1 MLAFPRDDYLPI
13 KLIATDIDGTLLDSQ
28 GTIPEANAQAI
39 REASERGIE
48 IVIVTGRRFH
58 PARSIAQALPCETH
72 LITSNGALVK
82 SQTGETHL
90 RSLLPTETARH
101 VIDATG
107 EFRDCQGVIFDRPA
121 ERQVIFERI
130 DWEGPFMG
138 PYLRRHRHEVAEMTP
153 LASCLDGEDPVE
165 IMFIGGC
172 DVIRAAHRTLET
184 HERSGE
190 YTLALTEYEHRGMSM
205 LDVLQRGVTKASA
218 LAEWAK
224 LRGIEPREVMAIG
237 DNWNDRE
244 MLEFAGTP
252 VIMGNAVPELK
263 SLGWRVT
270 LSNDDCGVAA
280 AIRSYA
286 LNGNANELTGKGGMR

>member
-1 MLAFPRDDYLPI
+1 MPI
-13 KLIATDIDGTLLDSQ
+13 KLIATDIDGTLLDSRGQ
-28 GTIPEANAQAI
+28 IPEANAQAI
-39 REASERGIE
+39 QEASDRGIE

-72 LITSNGALVK
+72 LIVSNGALVK
-82 SQTGETHL
+82 SHSGETHL
-90 RSLLPTETARH
+90 RSLLPAQTARH
-101 VIDATG
+101 VIDATA
-107 EFRDCQGVIFDRPA
+107 EFRQCEGVIFDRPA

-130 DWEGPFMG
+130 DWDGPFMG
-138 PYLRRHRHEVAEMTP
+138 PYLRRHRHEVAEVAP
-153 LASCLDGEDPVE
+153 LAACLDGEDPVE
-165 IMFIGGC
+165 ILFIGGC
-172 DVIRAAHRTLET
+172 ETIRAAQRTLEG
-184 HERSGE
+184 HERRHE

-205 LDVLQRGVTKASA
+205 LDVLQRGVTKGAA

-224 LRGIEPREVMAIG
+224 RRGIARDEVMAIG

-244 MLEFAGTP
+244 MLEFAGMP
-252 VIMGNAVPELK
+252 IVMGNAVAELK

-286 LNGNANELTGKGGMR
+286 LNGKATS

>member
-1 MLAFPRDDYLPI
+1 LPI
-13 KLIATDIDGTLLDSQ
+13 KLIATDIDGTLLDSRGQ
-28 GTIPEANAQAI
+28 IPEANAEAI
-39 REASERGIE
+39 KEAAERGIE

-58 PARSIAQALPCETH
+58 PARAIAQRLPCEAH
-72 LITSNGALVK
+72 LIVSNGALVK
-82 SQTGETHL
+82 SHTGETHL
-90 RSLLPTETARH
+90 RSLLPISTARH
-101 VIDATG
+101 VIEATAD
-107 EFRDCQGVIFDRPA
+107 FRPCQGVIFDRPA

-138 PYLRRHRHEVAEMTP
+138 PYLRNHRLEVAEMAP

-165 IMFIGGC
+165 IMFIGTC
-172 DVIRAAHRTLET
+172 EVIRAAQRTLEA
-184 HERSGE
+184 HERRHE
-190 YTLALTEYEHRGMSM
+190 YTLALTEYEDRGMSM
-205 LDVLQRGVTKASA
+205 LDVLRRGVTKATA
-218 LAEWAK
+218 LAAWAK
-224 LRGIEPREVMAIG
+224 LRGIGPHEVMAIG

-252 VIMGNAVPELK
+252 VIMGNAAPELK

-286 LNGNANELTGKGGMR
+286 LNGKERS